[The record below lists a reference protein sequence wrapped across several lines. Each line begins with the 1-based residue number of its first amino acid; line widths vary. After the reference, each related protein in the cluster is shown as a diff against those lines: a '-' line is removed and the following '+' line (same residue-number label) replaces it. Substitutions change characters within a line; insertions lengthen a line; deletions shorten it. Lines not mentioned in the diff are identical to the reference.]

1 MSGQMGVIGSWQQLW
16 HRLAAVYGEHEAKA
30 VARWLL
36 ETAFGLSM
44 ADVLC
49 DGLARLTTA
58 EQHRLELMLAR
69 LEQGEPVQYVAGV
82 ADFCGRQFLVE
93 PGVLIP
99 RPETAELC
107 QWIVADADKADADIL
122 DIGTGSGCI
131 AVTLALGIP
140 KSRVTAWDI
149 SDTALRVA
157 GENAAKAGVS
167 IATER
172 HDALRPT
179 AYGHWDIIVSN
190 PPYIYHKERASMD
203 ANVLDYEPHEA
214 LFAPDDNPLLF
225 YQRIADYARRTLTPG
240 GSLYFELNP
249 LLADTVGDYLQ
260 RCGLHSPQIRED
272 QFGKRRFIKA
282 IQP

>member
-1 MSGQMGVIGSWQQLW
+1 MTKQASVTGSYQELW
-16 HRLAAVYGEHEAKA
+16 HRLTAVYDDREAKA
-30 VARWLL
+30 VAQWLL
-36 ETAFGLSM
+36 DTAFGLTM

-49 DGLARLTTA
+49 DGLARLTPA
-58 EQHRLELMLAR
+58 EHERLELMVAR
-69 LEQGEPVQYVAGV
+69 LEQGEPVQYVVGK
-82 ADFCGRQFLVE
+82 ADFCGRQFHVE

-107 QWIVADADKADADIL
+107 RWIVADTSQSAPAIL

-149 SDTALRVA
+149 SETALRVA
-157 GENAAKAGVS
+157 AQNAAKAGVS
-167 IATER
+167 IVTER

-179 AYGHWDIIVSN
+179 TYGHWDIIVSN

-203 ANVLDYEPHEA
+203 ANVLDYEPREA

-225 YQRIADYARRTLTPG
+225 YQCIADYARRTLTPG
-240 GSLYFELNP
+240 GCLYFELNP
-249 LLADTVGDYLQ
+249 LLADAVSDYLQ

-282 IQP
+282 NQP